1 MKNRNFYLSDVPGSE
16 NSFSQPR
23 ETFFSTNFSFRLVET
38 NFLSCRNSIVSF
50 RALWKILKFGGSNL
64 FKRNIISARGNWF
77 FWLVKVN
84 FLSSRNVFL
93 TNFSFRMVETDFWSC
108 GNYFL
113 LFNFFFLQV
122 ETFTE
127 IGKDFVPVERDF
139 PPSGNCFLLFRA
151 SFLQVETVTETSWNK
166 KSLPFINGRI

>member
-1 MKNRNFYLSDVPGSE
+1 MFQAEKQFLPTKGNVFL
-16 NSFSQPR
+16 
-23 ETFFSTNFSFRLVET
+23 TNFSFRLVQK
-38 NFLSCRNSIVSF
+38 NFLSSRNSTVSF
-50 RALWKILKFGGSNL
+50 RALWKILKFGGCNL

-113 LFNFFFLQV
+113 LLNFFFLQV

-139 PPSGNCFLLFRA
+139 PPSGNCFLLFRD
-151 SFLQVETVTETSWNK
+151 SFLQVETVTENSWNK
-166 KSLPFINGRI
+166 